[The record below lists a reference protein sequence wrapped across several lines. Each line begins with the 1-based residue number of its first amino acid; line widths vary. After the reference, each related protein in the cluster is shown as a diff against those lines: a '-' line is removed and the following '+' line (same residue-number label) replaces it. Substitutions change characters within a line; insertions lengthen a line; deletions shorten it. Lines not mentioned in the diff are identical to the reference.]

1 MTAEGALTWWGTEC
15 SSFSAMCKS
24 CSRRF
29 AENAFLGVT
38 TTNDDLDFV
47 HRGNVQ
53 MTITALMIFLSH
65 LLGNAC
71 VLEQP
76 LGSVMPLAPPL
87 STVLHFIGA
96 SRETT
101 WHSSF
106 GAASAKPF
114 QLISN
119 RRNIIDLKRPK
130 PKGKASASLA
140 HKGDSGTYTG
150 IKDVLKESQAYT
162 AEFAKAVCAAFFGGR

>member
-1 MTAEGALTWWGTEC
+1 MCRAC
-15 SSFSAMCKS
+15 SH
-24 CSRRF
+24 RLP
-29 AENAFLGVT
+29 ENAYLGVT

-47 HRGNVQ
+47 HRGNLQ
-53 MTITALMIFLSH
+53 MTITALMVFLSH
-65 LLGNAC
+65 LLKNAC

-96 SRETT
+96 NRETT

-106 GAASAKPF
+106 GASSAKPL

-119 RRNIIDLKRPK
+119 RCNIIDLKRPK
-130 PKGKASASLA
+130 PKGQASAPLV
-140 HKGDSGTYTG
+140 HKGESGSYTG
-150 IKDVLKESQAYT
+150 IKDVLKNSQAYT
-162 AEFAKAVCAAFFGGR
+162 AEFAKAVGVAFFGQR